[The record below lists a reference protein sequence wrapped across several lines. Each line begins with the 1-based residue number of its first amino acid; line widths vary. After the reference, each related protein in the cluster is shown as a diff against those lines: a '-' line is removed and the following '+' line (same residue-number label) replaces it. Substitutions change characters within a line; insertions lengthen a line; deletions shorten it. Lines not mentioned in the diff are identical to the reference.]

1 MSATSSPTSH
11 LEPDETR
18 ALQIA
23 FATIRS
29 ASGGEIAAGELAL
42 WKLGATSADAEL
54 PVVAHVPELSSLPTL
69 RDAAARRRTVTFR
82 YHATPRHVD
91 PFGVLLRNG
100 FWYVIGREHEADQ
113 QRTYRVDRIEGDV
126 AVTGADHAFER
137 PVGFDPRD
145 QLPSDAKRVGVGD
158 AVVVDAVV
166 RVSAARAA
174 MIERE
179 VGSEHVRAPPR
190 RRRRR
195 CRGAVRQR
203 RRVRNLGARADRPR
217 RGARPAGG
225 AGGGDRAARARRRP
239 HARCVGESRASE
251 YQARLGS
258 RVHAAD
264 VSGTAHG
271 ARSRATACSRLLVVL
286 PWLMERHEVPIAE
299 VAAAFRMTPAEVTAE
314 LELASMC
321 GLPPF
326 VDEMIDIFVDEDTV
340 FVGVPRLFTKPL
352 RLTAPEGFA
361 LLAAGR
367 AAMQLP
373 GADPDGPLGRGLA
386 KLAAALGEEPDDAAL
401 VMDLAATPLVDV
413 LVAAAVV
420 GERLRIRYWTASRD
434 EVTERTI
441 VPRRVFHERGDWFVS
456 ADDERSGEER
466 TFRADRIEQLDRTGE
481 IVPRA
486 GDADPL
492 DRAGGSSVAWIS
504 DGSVPRVTLRLRPGA
519 RWVRRAV
526 PGRPRHRARRRRR
539 RRGDGG
545 DQRALAGAA
554 VVACRAPTPRCSPRR
569 NGSISGARGAP
580 TARSLRHPAGVIG
593 VDDADRPRPAEVQ
606 RVELGLVGDA
616 VRVEE
621 VGEHGGGG
629 GGVGERVVVRRQR
642 HAVAGAHVGQ
652 PVGERPIG
660 VEAP

>member
-1 MSATSSPTSH
+1 MIDRVERLTNLLALLLETSRPLTLVEIAGELRGQYPEGEANRRAMFERDKAALRGIGVPIETAVRSGEDAGVSEYWIDRERYELADLA

-18 ALQIA
+18 ALQTA

-54 PVVAHVPELSSLPTL
+54 PVVAHVPELSALPTL

-82 YHATPRHVD
+82 YHATPRHLD

-126 AVTGADHAFER
+126 AITGADHAFER

-179 VGSEHVRAPPR
+179 VGSEHVLR
-190 RRRRR
+190 RHAD
-195 CRGAVRQR
+195 GAVDVVVPCANVGAFETWVLGLTDHAEVLGPPE
-203 RRVRNLGARADRPR
+203 VRAALIGRLTALADGPPTAMSPGGRGPLGAD
-217 RGARPAGG
+217 
-225 AGGGDRAARARRRP
+225 
-239 HARCVGESRASE
+239 
-251 YQARLGS
+251 ARL
-258 RVHAAD
+258 
-264 VSGTAHG
+264 
-271 ARSRATACSRLLVVL
+271 SRLLVLL

-486 GDADPL
+486 GGADPL
-492 DRAGGSSVAWIS
+492 DRAGGRSVAWIS

-519 RWVRRAV
+519 RWVREQYPVDRVTELDDGVVDVVMAVTSERWLERLLLRAGTDAEV
-526 PGRPRHRARRRRR
+526 
-539 RRGDGG
+539 
-545 DQRALAGAA
+545 LAPAEW
-554 VVACRAPTPRCSPRR
+554 
-569 NGSISGARGAP
+569 IDLGARGARRLL
-580 TARSLRHPAGVIG
+580 ARYATPPA
-593 VDDADRPRPAEVQ
+593 
-606 RVELGLVGDA
+606 
-616 VRVEE
+616 
-621 VGEHGGGG
+621 
-629 GGVGERVVVRRQR
+629 
-642 HAVAGAHVGQ
+642 
-652 PVGERPIG
+652 
-660 VEAP
+660 

>member
-1 MSATSSPTSH
+1 M
-11 LEPDETR
+11 L
-18 ALQIA
+18 
-23 FATIRS
+23 
-29 ASGGEIAAGELAL
+29 
-42 WKLGATSADAEL
+42 
-54 PVVAHVPELSSLPTL
+54 
-69 RDAAARRRTVTFR
+69 
-82 YHATPRHVD
+82 
-91 PFGVLLRNG
+91 
-100 FWYVIGREHEADQ
+100 
-113 QRTYRVDRIEGDV
+113 
-126 AVTGADHAFER
+126 
-137 PVGFDPRD
+137 
-145 QLPSDAKRVGVGD
+145 
-158 AVVVDAVV
+158 
-166 RVSAARAA
+166 
-174 MIERE
+174 
-179 VGSEHVRAPPR
+179 
-190 RRRRR
+190 
-195 CRGAVRQR
+195 
-203 RRVRNLGARADRPR
+203 
-217 RGARPAGG
+217 
-225 AGGGDRAARARRRP
+225 
-239 HARCVGESRASE
+239 
-251 YQARLGS
+251 
-258 RVHAAD
+258 
-264 VSGTAHG
+264 
-271 ARSRATACSRLLVVL
+271 L

-486 GDADPL
+486 GGADPV
-492 DRAGGSSVAWIS
+492 DRAGVSSVAWIS

-519 RWVRRAV
+519 RWVREQYPVDRVTELDDGVVDVVMAVTSERWLERLLLRAGTDAEV
-526 PGRPRHRARRRRR
+526 
-539 RRGDGG
+539 
-545 DQRALAGAA
+545 LAPAEW
-554 VVACRAPTPRCSPRR
+554 
-569 NGSISGARGAP
+569 IDLGARGARRLL
-580 TARSLRHPAGVIG
+580 ARYATPPA
-593 VDDADRPRPAEVQ
+593 
-606 RVELGLVGDA
+606 
-616 VRVEE
+616 
-621 VGEHGGGG
+621 
-629 GGVGERVVVRRQR
+629 
-642 HAVAGAHVGQ
+642 
-652 PVGERPIG
+652 
-660 VEAP
+660 